1 MSTDVPTQPD
11 WETLASLIQEADE
24 EAASIYD
31 DLCRVDIRY
40 LRVEPHNE
48 GGMKVILR
56 THDAMTGRPMAM
68 AKLKDGAT
76 EAAMENFLREARIT
90 AHLEHSNIVPVYDI
104 GLDDERLPYFTMKLL
119 GGENLSQILAKLR
132 AGDPETAEQYTRPA
146 LVDLFLKICDAIA
159 YAHDAGIIHLDLK
172 PANIHL
178 SKYGEVLVCDWGL
191 AKIVNSDCSSERSI
205 LDDTS
210 LYNSCVNY
218 LTVDGFFSGTP
229 GYMAPEQ
236 AIGGRKRVNRD
247 ERTDIYSLGCLL
259 YSLLTYECPIDGD
272 DFDDVL
278 ARTRAGEFQAPR
290 KRNPYNDIPNSL
302 EAVVL
307 KAMALDPAERYQS
320 VQDIS
325 TDILTYR
332 DGYAT
337 EAESAGFWTQFK
349 LLLKRN
355 PIVAWTVLA
364 ALILLAFTTAVY
376 TAELRQREQQA
387 LTNEQQAITNLEMYM
402 KEREWRTNYEAA
414 PDYYYEA
421 FEAYKVG
428 DFERAGQKV
437 RIALDY
443 DKRLFRAWQLKGNV
457 HFAQMDFE
465 AASRAFA
472 KQQTAEGDRFA
483 KLSARLAKVPKQGD
497 DYSLEQAE
505 RILNLV
511 ENQRRTQ
518 PVRQMLA
525 TYLAQTNLELDDR
538 MAFIESIWR
547 ADALKK
553 SPLECTIVVDSQGV
567 SIDLSNNKGP
577 VDIQLLRGTPVLQM
591 TWRNSVVTHRDLTNI
606 SKLPIK
612 DLDLSGSR
620 GFSQVDALNSLP
632 LESLNLADSNVR
644 SINGLKNMSIKT
656 LDLRGIDVL
665 DARWLQF
672 LITGC
677 EVGTVYLSEDLSRY
691 AELISRLSQVTE
703 IKFVP

>member
-1 MSTDVPTQPD
+1 MSTEVPTQPD
-11 WETLASLIQEADE
+11 WETLASLIHEADE
-24 EAASIYD
+24 EAASIYEE
-31 DLCRVDIRY
+31 LCRVDLRY

-76 EAAMENFLREARIT
+76 DTAIENFLREARIT

-104 GLDDERLPYFTMKLL
+104 GLDEDRQPFFTMKLL
-119 GGENLSQILAKLR
+119 GGENLSQILHKLR
-132 AGDPETAEQYTRPA
+132 AADPATRERYTRPA

-172 PANIHL
+172 PGNIHL

-191 AKIVNSDCSSERSI
+191 AKIVNSDCGSERSI

-236 AIGGRKRVNRD
+236 ARGGRMRVNRD

-259 YSLLTYECPIDGD
+259 YSILTYECPIEGE

-278 ARTRAGEFQAPR
+278 ARTRAGEFQPPR
-290 KRNPYNDIPNSL
+290 KRNPRNDIPNSL

-307 KAMALDPAERYQS
+307 KAMALEPDERYQR
-320 VQDIS
+320 VQDMS
-325 TDILTYR
+325 ADILTYR

-349 LLLKRN
+349 LLIKRN
-355 PIVAWTVLA
+355 PKVAWTILG

-376 TAELRQREQQA
+376 FAELRQREQQA
-387 LTNEQQAITNLEMYM
+387 ITNFEMYK
-402 KEREWRTNYEAA
+402 KEREWRNNYEAA

-443 DKRLFRAWQLKGNV
+443 DKRLFRAWELKGNV

-465 AASRAFA
+465 AASRAYA
-472 KQQTAEGDRFA
+472 QQDTQVGNRWA
-483 KLSARLAKVPKQGD
+483 KLSAKLAEVPRQESGD
-497 DYSLEQAE
+497 YDLEQAQAVLKLIE
-505 RILNLV
+505 PM
-511 ENQRRTQ
+511 RRAQ

-525 TYLAQTNLELDDR
+525 THLAQTDLELKDR
-538 MAFIESIWR
+538 MAFIEGIWR
-547 ADALKK
+547 ADATKKTPLKCK
-553 SPLECTIVVDSQGV
+553 VGFLPQGV
-567 SIDLSNNKGP
+567 SINLSNNKGP
-577 VDIQLLRGTPVLQM
+577 VDIQLLRGTPVLQLS
-591 TWRNSVVTHRDLTNI
+591 WRNSVVTHQDLANI

-612 DLDLSGSR
+612 ELDLSNSR
-620 GFSQVDALNSLP
+620 GFSQVDALNALP
-632 LESLNLADSNVR
+632 LESLNLAGSNVR
-644 SINGLKNMSIKT
+644 NINGLKNMSIKT
-656 LDLRGIDVL
+656 LDLRRIDVV

-677 EVGTVYLSEDLSRY
+677 EIGTVYLSEDLSRY
-691 AELISRLSQVTE
+691 ADLISRLSQVTE
-703 IKFVP
+703 VKFVP

>member
-31 DLCRVDIRY
+31 ELCRVDIRY

-68 AKLKDGAT
+68 AKLKADPTTPAT
-76 EAAMENFLREARIT
+76 PAAIENFLREARIT

-104 GLDDERLPYFTMKLL
+104 GLDDESQPYFTMKLL
-119 GGENLSQILAKLR
+119 GGENLSRILDKLR
-132 AGDPETAEQYTRPA
+132 AGDPETRARYTRPA

-172 PANIHL
+172 PGNIHL

-191 AKIVNSDCSSERSI
+191 AKIVNSDCGSERSI

-259 YSLLTYECPIDGD
+259 YSMLTYECPIDGD

-290 KRNPYNDIPNSL
+290 KRNPHNDIPNSL

-307 KAMALDPAERYQS
+307 KAMALDPVERYQS
-320 VQDIS
+320 VQEIS

-355 PIVAWTVLA
+355 PKVAWTVLA
-364 ALILLAFTTAVY
+364 ALLLLAFTTAVY
-376 TAELRQREQQA
+376 TAELRQREKQA
-387 LTNEQQAITNLEMYM
+387 LTNFEMYK

-437 RIALDY
+437 RIALDH
-443 DKRLFRAWQLKGNV
+443 DKRLFRAWELKGNV

-465 AASRAFA
+465 EASRAFA
-472 KQQTAEGDRFA
+472 NQETNEGDRLA
-483 KLSARLAKVPKQGD
+483 KLSAKLAKVPKQGE
-497 DYSLEQAE
+497 DYSLKQAE
-505 RILNLV
+505 QILKLV
-511 ENQRRTQ
+511 EPLRRSQ
-518 PVRQMLA
+518 PVRQMLS
-525 TYLAQTNLELDDR
+525 TYLAQTDLELNDR

-547 ADALKK
+547 ADATKKTPLKCK
-553 SPLECTIVVDSQGV
+553 VGFLPQGV
-567 SIDLSNNKGP
+567 SINLSNNKGP
-577 VDIQLLRGTPVLQM
+577 VDIRLLRGTPVLQL
-591 TWRNSVVTHRDLTNI
+591 TWRNSVVTHKDLTNI

-612 DLDLSGSR
+612 DLDLSSSR
-620 GFSQVDALNSLP
+620 GFSHVDALHALP
-632 LESLNLADSNVR
+632 LESLNLAGTNVR
-644 SINGLKNMSIKT
+644 NISGLKNMSIKT
-656 LDLRGIDVL
+656 LDLRRIDVV

-691 AELISRLSQVTE
+691 AELVNRLMQVTE
-703 IKFVP
+703 VNFVP